1 MALHVGHNCAPWERC
16 NVCGAEVEPQYRQH
30 AKEKQAMI
38 YIDTKA
44 RERLYALVDADEA
57 TPLADVVEKLQDR
70 LAHAED
76 VQNGDDA
83 ASRVAE
89 RVMREVRKDFESVV
103 ASLQE
108 KLDEKTRGLEM
119 ANARLRDALHDI
131 REWSKPEHVLR
142 FDDGDVALA
151 DYITNALKK
160 RKP

>member
-1 MALHVGHNCAPWERC
+1 
-16 NVCGAEVEPQYRQH
+16 
-30 AKEKQAMI
+30 MI

-83 ASRVAE
+83 ASRIAE
-89 RVMREVRKDFESVV
+89 RVMREANKEFEGVV
-103 ASLQE
+103 ASLYA
-108 KLDEKTRGLEM
+108 KMDAKTRGLE
-119 ANARLRDALHDI
+119 AENARLRDTLHDI

-142 FDDGDVALA
+142 FDDGDIALA